1 MDEPN
6 PYHLP
11 GIKMMKQM
19 SSRMRIFC

>member
-11 GIKMMKQM
+11 GIKIMKQM